1 MPQDD
6 PATTRV
12 NNPSIGKNSESPLS
26 ADWDNPYEQ
35 LFDLSPIATVVSR
48 LSDHRV
54 LAINERTAQLV
65 GLPKSEAIGL
75 AVTDYYIDPAERIQV
90 AAQLRI
96 DRRIDNVRL
105 QIKRANAEPLWVLA
119 SFRLVTWHGEPAVL
133 SVFHDITG
141 QLAAE
146 ASLKSSERR
155 LVAQSDALTSLTT
168 RYTNPSERFADRLRC
183 ILEISARA
191 LEVERLSMWRF
202 DDARTSITCVGLYRR
217 TGRAYES
224 GTVLH
229 RQDSPEY
236 FIALERERVIA
247 AGDARTDPRTR
258 EFRDGYL
265 VPNEIGAMLDVP
277 LRHDNATV
285 GVLCAEHVGD
295 VRAWTVDEQN
305 FAVAVGNLIA
315 IAIAEEERRAALARF
330 AESEARARLIVDTA
344 HDVFI
349 GIDSTGRIVTWNAQ
363 AERTFGWA
371 RAEVLGRKLEEIIIP
386 IAFRDAHVNGM
397 RRFHETGEAPVVNQR
412 LELTAIHRSGREFPV
427 ELTVTSPMRV
437 EDGFFFGAFLRD
449 ISDRRE
455 RDDELRRAKDSAEA
469 ATRAKSEFLANM
481 SHELRT
487 PLNGVIGYAQLLQRD
502 RTLNTGQRE
511 ALEAISQCGSQLLD
525 LINDVLD
532 LSKIEAGRLEIE
544 EAATDLAALVSDLK
558 YVLAEIADRKGLELS
573 MSIAPDVP
581 RSVVLDGR
589 HLRQVLLNLLG
600 NAVKFTTVGHVRLAI
615 TPVDSARLLFEVSD
629 TGVGIEPE
637 ALTEIFSA
645 FAQTKTGARAGGS
658 GLGLTICNHLITR
671 MGGELKV
678 ESVLGEGS
686 RFWFS
691 LPLLQGRESVHAR
704 PGDAERVLPPLDAR
718 LAPGERVRALVV
730 DDSTANRHIL
740 AGLLESAG
748 VSVITAGGGIE
759 AIECARAHRPD
770 IIFMD
775 LKMNDLDGFEATRRL
790 ARDPDTASIPVV
802 AVTAS
807 ALSDSR
813 KTAREAGCVDYLT
826 KPIRVQHLF
835 ATLRTHLGVKLV
847 SGNDAADLT
856 SPRTID
862 VERGATVAER
872 LRNAIALGDV
882 SDIQEL
888 AKRLMEG
895 DNAEV
900 AVGQRISRLAMSFDF
915 VGLGELADSLTT

>member
-75 AVTDYYIDPAERIQV
+75 AVTDYYTDPAERIQV

-397 RRFHETGEAPVVNQR
+397 RRFHETGEA
-412 LELTAIHRSGREFPV
+412 
-427 ELTVTSPMRV
+427 
-437 EDGFFFGAFLRD
+437 
-449 ISDRRE
+449 
-455 RDDELRRAKDSAEA
+455 
-469 ATRAKSEFLANM
+469 
-481 SHELRT
+481 
-487 PLNGVIGYAQLLQRD
+487 
-502 RTLNTGQRE
+502 
-511 ALEAISQCGSQLLD
+511 
-525 LINDVLD
+525 
-532 LSKIEAGRLEIE
+532 
-544 EAATDLAALVSDLK
+544 
-558 YVLAEIADRKGLELS
+558 
-573 MSIAPDVP
+573 
-581 RSVVLDGR
+581 
-589 HLRQVLLNLLG
+589 
-600 NAVKFTTVGHVRLAI
+600 
-615 TPVDSARLLFEVSD
+615 
-629 TGVGIEPE
+629 
-637 ALTEIFSA
+637 
-645 FAQTKTGARAGGS
+645 
-658 GLGLTICNHLITR
+658 
-671 MGGELKV
+671 
-678 ESVLGEGS
+678 
-686 RFWFS
+686 
-691 LPLLQGRESVHAR
+691 
-704 PGDAERVLPPLDAR
+704 
-718 LAPGERVRALVV
+718 
-730 DDSTANRHIL
+730 
-740 AGLLESAG
+740 
-748 VSVITAGGGIE
+748 
-759 AIECARAHRPD
+759 
-770 IIFMD
+770 
-775 LKMNDLDGFEATRRL
+775 
-790 ARDPDTASIPVV
+790 
-802 AVTAS
+802 
-807 ALSDSR
+807 
-813 KTAREAGCVDYLT
+813 
-826 KPIRVQHLF
+826 
-835 ATLRTHLGVKLV
+835 
-847 SGNDAADLT
+847 
-856 SPRTID
+856 
-862 VERGATVAER
+862 
-872 LRNAIALGDV
+872 
-882 SDIQEL
+882 
-888 AKRLMEG
+888 
-895 DNAEV
+895 
-900 AVGQRISRLAMSFDF
+900 
-915 VGLGELADSLTT
+915 